1 MGRETDLDD
10 ARPPADPEQ
19 VGPGIEVLAREECL
33 QLLRRT
39 SVGRLAF
46 VAAGW
51 PIALPVNYS
60 FDGEDLVV
68 RTDPRSQLAR
78 ATRHAIRVA
87 REIDETRSLYQSGW
101 SVVAFGMAQWVDDD
115 DEAARLSASAETPW
129 VRGPRT
135 HVVRITLVQL
145 SGRRVQ
151 EHGRYPNR
159 WS

>member
-87 REIDETRSLYQSGW
+87 LEIDETRSLYQSGW
-101 SVVAFGMAQWVDDD
+101 SVSRRRYVS
-115 DEAARLSASAETPW
+115 LSSQTDLPPKY
-129 VRGPRT
+129 GS
-135 HVVRITLVQL
+135 L
-145 SGRRVQ
+145 STSSGFCRNCV
-151 EHGRYPNR
+151 
-159 WS
+159 